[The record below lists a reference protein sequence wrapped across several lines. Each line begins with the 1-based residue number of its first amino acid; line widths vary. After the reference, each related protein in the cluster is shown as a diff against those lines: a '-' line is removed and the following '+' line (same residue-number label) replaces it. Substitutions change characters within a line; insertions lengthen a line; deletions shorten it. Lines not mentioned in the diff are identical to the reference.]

1 MKKWLTGLFC
11 LATLSLSA
19 AGEIKDSGTGAT
31 FPASVSFEH
40 DGKQYQLDATGTSTR
55 KKLIVK
61 VYGMASYLE
70 KGAAG
75 ADSFAKVMD
84 PKVAKQ
90 LTMKWMRDIEAKQLT
105 DGYRDSFKIAVE
117 STNAGDIQKEIDQF
131 LGFYTQPI
139 KNGDEQVLRYA
150 PGGYVELLINGKSLG
165 NITSEPF
172 AQALW
177 AIWFGPKSVVN
188 RDQLVSLMK

>member
-11 LATLSLSA
+11 LTSLSLFA
-19 AGEIKDSGTGAT
+19 AGDIKDSGTGAI
-31 FPASVSFEH
+31 FPATVSFEQ
-40 DGKQYQLDATGTSTR
+40 DGKQFQLDATGTSTR

-75 ADSFAKVMD
+75 ADAFAKVMD

-105 DGYRDSFKIAVE
+105 DGYRDSFKIAAE
-117 STNAGDIQKEIDQF
+117 GSSADIQKEIDQF
-131 LGFYTQPI
+131 LSFYSQPI
-139 KNGDEQVLRYA
+139 KNGDEQVIRYV

-165 NITSEPF
+165 HLTSEPF
-172 AQALW
+172 AQVLW
-177 AIWFGPKSVVN
+177 KIWFGPKSVVN